1 MKREREDHKQM
12 GQGAA
17 GRLNEPPHSSS
28 CHHDTAASSHD
39 LPACF
44 ITTPPSVRGPH
55 SPSQSRVSLPPHS
68 QRAARLYARRHGD
81 GHLHALTHSPLPPTP
96 PAELR
101 DDLARAL
108 AGGTRGHL
116 GGGGGGRGRGGRGGP
131 TKRPLQGKGMCAC
144 AHACGPAPA
153 THRREH
159 PEGRLPRLHDLALA
173 SAGGARLGRSAR
185 LGAAAVA
192 HVARLQ
198 VGDLHLPLAPVDG
211 LPELEGELDPGRWRS
226 RGGRGEGG
234 GGGGAKPSTY
244 RLLTCCNEWLP
255 SSQD

>member
-116 GGGGGGRGRGGRGGP
+116 GGGGGG
-131 TKRPLQGKGMCAC
+131 
-144 AHACGPAPA
+144 
-153 THRREH
+153 
-159 PEGRLPRLHDLALA
+159 
-173 SAGGARLGRSAR
+173 S
-185 LGAAAVA
+185 
-192 HVARLQ
+192 
-198 VGDLHLPLAPVDG
+198 
-211 LPELEGELDPGRWRS
+211 
-226 RGGRGEGG
+226 GRGESGLRGREEREGGRFDVVGDCPGTGGERSGTCHEIVRGG
-234 GGGGAKPSTY
+234 GEEGEDQRRDHCKAKACVHVRMRAARRPPLTDENTPKGVCRVCMTWPWPRQVGHVLGAVPG
-244 RLLTCCNEWLP
+244 LAPLP
-255 SSQD
+255 SHTLHGSKWATSTFRSHP

>member
-1 MKREREDHKQM
+1 MQADSSTGTSQRRRSSHRVFTRLLTTSMEAKIMKREREDHKQM

-116 GGGGGGRGRGGRGGP
+116 GGGGG
-131 TKRPLQGKGMCAC
+131 KR
-144 AHACGPAPA
+144 
-153 THRREH
+153 
-159 PEGRLPRLHDLALA
+159 
-173 SAGGARLGRSAR
+173 
-185 LGAAAVA
+185 
-192 HVARLQ
+192 
-198 VGDLHLPLAPVDG
+198 
-211 LPELEGELDPGRWRS
+211 
-226 RGGRGEGG
+226 
-234 GGGGAKPSTY
+234 
-244 RLLTCCNEWLP
+244 
-255 SSQD
+255 